1 MKSPS
6 LTILV
11 VDGVVSLRGKLG
23 DDAISRAAIR
33 KARSTRGVKKVN
45 GFIG

>member
-33 KARSTRGVKKVN
+33 KARSIRSVKKVN
-45 GFIG
+45 GFLG